1 MSDGDLFS
9 LGGEGSLSDFV
20 LSTVISRQ
28 RKSLSVFLSRRK
40 KNGRKR
46 KTAQGVPPL
55 REFILSSLSRDEN
68 MNSRRL
74 HPPRPPN
81 ERVRPV
87 AAAPEME
94 CTAENVPYSEQN
106 PFAQLL
112 ARHDSAALPLS
123 LSPTNNSFPSTL
135 LCYFLSKKV
144 DVSFLLPA
152 TTVIAAAA
160 AITAAAMQR
169 IAAASGFFAGSFS

>member
-1 MSDGDLFS
+1 MNFFILSGISVVGVSDGDLFS

-74 HPPRPPN
+74 HPPRPPK

-123 LSPTNNSFPSTL
+123 LSPTNNSFPSAL
-135 LCYFLSKKV
+135 LCYCSSAVNPLR
-144 DVSFLLPA
+144 D
-152 TTVIAAAA
+152 
-160 AITAAAMQR
+160 
-169 IAAASGFFAGSFS
+169 

>member
-1 MSDGDLFS
+1 
-9 LGGEGSLSDFV
+9 
-20 LSTVISRQ
+20 
-28 RKSLSVFLSRRK
+28 
-40 KNGRKR
+40 
-46 KTAQGVPPL
+46 
-55 REFILSSLSRDEN
+55 

-74 HPPRPPN
+74 RPPRPPK

>member
-20 LSTVISRQ
+20 LATVISRQ

-74 HPPRPPN
+74 HPPRPPK

-112 ARHDSAALPLS
+112 ARHDS
-123 LSPTNNSFPSTL
+123 NFGFPSRAAKQGRGIELVPGGNQDPRLTEPQRDRCRRSRRMRCSAPAR
-135 LCYFLSKKV
+135 LCRQMLHF
-144 DVSFLLPA
+144 
-152 TTVIAAAA
+152 
-160 AITAAAMQR
+160 
-169 IAAASGFFAGSFS
+169 ASLTEIL